1 MASQPANST
10 IAVHRRV
17 RAYRQDLRHNT
28 IKDLTMRMRPLI
40 MSVPGEEVLVSQTL
54 DAVITDAFRYGHPV
68 VRLLRE
74 VTTFE
79 EAAEGISGLEFP
91 IEVGRDKFLN
101 KDAAHVREDLH
112 QDLRDVK

>member
-17 RAYRQDLRHNT
+17 RSYRQDLRHNS

-40 MSVPGEEVLVSQTL
+40 MSVVGEEVLVTESR
-54 DAVITDAFRYGHPV
+54 DAVVTDAFRNGHPV
-68 VRLLRE
+68 VRSLRE

-79 EAAEGISGLEFP
+79 EAAEGISGLNFP
-91 IEVGRDKFLN
+91 VQIGRDKFLE
-101 KDAAHVREDLH
+101 KSDANVADDLQ
-112 QDLRDVK
+112 QDLRDVE